1 MATSAEQIRAY
12 RGPALFSFG
21 FRPFFLL
28 GAIWAAVS
36 VPLWILTYALG
47 PDTLPVRAGLAFH
60 VHELVFGYGSAI
72 VAGFLLTAIPNW
84 TGRLP
89 VCGAPLILLVVI
101 WLAGRI
107 MMLWQPGPAW
117 LPAIVEPAFLVL
129 FALVVWREVIAEKN
143 TRNLK
148 VAAAVTVM
156 ALANVA
162 FHWASLNA
170 GGLPQTAIRTGLAVL
185 VFLILLIGGR
195 ITPSF
200 TRNWLARQGGPL
212 PEPAGRFDSVALAV
226 SLLSL
231 AAWSVLGPSPMSGGA
246 LLVAGILNGARL
258 SRWRGERTL
267 AEPLVLI
274 LHVGYAWAA
283 LALVLMGLN
292 GLLPSHVPS
301 VAGLHAAGVGAVGVM
316 TLAVMTRSSLGHTG
330 RALTAGSGT
339 GLIYVLIN
347 LAAGTRVAAAFMEYP
362 AQMQANYAAAVFW
375 STAFVGFALLYGP
388 RLLAPRPASS
398 A

>member
-1 MATSAEQIRAY
+1 M
-12 RGPALFSFG
+12 
-21 FRPFFLL
+21 LL
-28 GAIWAAVS
+28 
-36 VPLWILTYALG
+36 
-47 PDTLPVRAGLAFH
+47 
-60 VHELVFGYGSAI
+60 
-72 VAGFLLTAIPNW
+72 
-84 TGRLP
+84 
-89 VCGAPLILLVVI
+89 
-101 WLAGRI
+101 
-107 MMLWQPGPAW
+107 QPEPAW
-117 LPAIVEPAFLVL
+117 LSAIVEPAFLVL
-129 FALVVWREVIAEKN
+129 FALVVWREVIAGKN

-162 FHWASLNA
+162 FHWASLNT
-170 GGLPQTAIRTGLAVL
+170 GGLPQTAIRTGLSVL

-200 TRNWLARQGGPL
+200 TRNWLAPQGGPL
-212 PEPAGRFDSVALAV
+212 PEPEGRLDSIALAV

-231 AAWSVLGPSPMSGGA
+231 AAWSALGPSPMSGVA
-246 LLVAGILNGARL
+246 LLVAGILNGVRL

-283 LALVLMGLN
+283 LALILIGLN

-301 VAGLHAAGVGAVGVM
+301 VAGLHAAGAGAVGVM

-330 RALTAGSGT
+330 RTLTAGSGT
-339 GLIYVLIN
+339 RLIYVLVN

-362 AQMQANYAAAVFW
+362 AQMQANYAAAALWF
-375 STAFVGFALLYGP
+375 TAFAGFALIYGP
-388 RLLAPRPASS
+388 LLLAPRPTRLA
-398 A
+398 